1 MYIYMLWMRYLKARR
16 QAYICIIC
24 VMLGVATL
32 IVVNSVMSGFSTKLR
47 QSMHNLQ
54 SDIVV
59 ESTDQIYGFPDTAE
73 SMMATIQR
81 SAAAP
86 HIRAMAPS
94 VELFALMQYRVNGRA
109 WTQRIRLVG
118 IDPKYQRNLDGFTEY
133 LMQEDR
139 KANPSFELDP
149 IAAKRYDWFHPPLRP
164 DEVGMIPNQPPAPLV
179 ADQMIPLPPI
189 KDENGPPLKKLEEL
203 PPIDNTPLVIQQ
215 PRGAI
220 LGSALAS
227 RRISATPSE
236 AAHDSFFLDR
246 GDTVAVYTIGC
257 EGFEPVWDEFVVCDY
272 IQTGMSD
279 FDSSTVFVP
288 LDRLQRIRTME
299 GRVNTIQIRLNDQ
312 TQMNHVKE
320 VLQNLFPP
328 QYVYVSTWEEK
339 QGVLLAA
346 IAIERGILNLLLF
359 LIIGVAGFGIL
370 AIFSMIVTEK
380 TRDIGI
386 LKSLGA
392 SGRGI
397 WSIFLGYGLLLGL
410 VGAGMGTALGLL
422 ITRNINE
429 IEGWIG
435 RQTGR
440 ELFSRD
446 VYYFKEIPTNVNT
459 QHVFLIIAGAVLIAV
474 VFSILPARKAAR
486 LKPVQALR
494 FE

>member
-16 QAYICIIC
+16 QAYICIVC

-47 QSMHNLQ
+47 NGLHDLQ
-54 SDIVV
+54 SDIVI
-59 ESTDQIYGFPDTAE
+59 ESTDQIYGFPYTAE
-73 SMMATIQR
+73 AMMEHIRR
-81 SAAAP
+81 SPAAE

-94 VELFALMQYRVNGRA
+94 VELFALAQFRANGHS
-109 WTQRIRLVG
+109 WSQQVRLVG
-118 IDPKYQRNLDGFTEY
+118 IDPKYQRQLEGFSEY
-133 LMQEDR
+133 LMQDER
-139 KANPSFELDP
+139 KTNPSFELDP
-149 IAAKRYDWFHPPLRP
+149 AALHHYEWFHPPLRP
-164 DEVGMIPNQPPAPLV
+164 NQVGLIPNQPPAPVV
-179 ADQMIPLPPI
+179 ADQIPLPPL
-189 KDENGPPLKKLEEL
+189 KGQEDKPLKKLEEL
-203 PPIDNTPLVIQQ
+203 PPIDNTPLVIQK
-215 PRGAI
+215 PHGII
-220 LGSALAS
+220 LGCALAS
-227 RRISATPSE
+227 TRVPATPTTP
-236 AAHDSFFLDR
+236 AHDSFFVDR
-246 GDTVAVYTIGC
+246 GDTVAVYTLGS

-272 IQTGMSD
+272 IQTGMAD

-299 GRVNTIQIRLNDQ
+299 GRVNTIQVRLNDP
-312 TQMNHVKE
+312 TQLNQVKKL
-320 VLQNLFPP
+320 LQNLFPP
-328 QYVYVSTWEEK
+328 DYVHVSTWEDK
-339 QGVLLAA
+339 RGVLLAA
-346 IAIERGILNLLLF
+346 ISIERGILNLLLF

-392 SGRGI
+392 SSRGI

-410 VGAGMGTALGLL
+410 VGAGLGTALGLL

-429 IEGWIG
+429 IEQWVG
-435 RQTGR
+435 RRTGK

-446 VYYFKEIPTNVNT
+446 VYYFKEIPTNVNV
-459 QHVFLIIAGAVLIAV
+459 QHVLLIIAGAVLIAV